1 MTEAS
6 SDLRFDDPIPVC
18 PVRGSVLYPSMVMPI
33 DAGRA
38 ISIRA
43 INTAL
48 DRDRTIVIVSQ
59 RQRETEEPTPEDLYD
74 VGTVCTI
81 MRMKKNPDGSIQM
94 LVRAIGRVR
103 IEAYH
108 PSAGLIEAD
117 LIPFE
122 WMTVIP
128 PSSRPASASSRRSSA
143 NSSRVA
149 AEGFRPRLRNSS

>member
-1 MTEAS
+1 MADAQAEP
-6 SDLRFDDPIPVC
+6 RFDAPVPVC

-59 RQRETEEPTPEDLYD
+59 RDRETEEPTPEDLFE

-94 LVRAIGRVR
+94 LVRAVGRVHVD
-103 IEAYH
+103 AYH
-108 PSAGLIEAD
+108 ASPGLIEAD
-117 LIPFE
+117 LSTFPVE
-122 WMTVIP
+122 DGDPTV
-128 PSSRPASASSRRSSA
+128 
-143 NSSRVA
+143 VA
-149 AEGFRPRLRNSS
+149 ASFREL